1 MPWTDEYK
9 IEYKHVLPRDWTDA
23 CNVGGAVNA
32 GGVIRSLAA
41 VTQRIWADAHEAG
54 KGTDW
59 VNHHPII
66 ACYVTSLVGLTSVCT
81 HDIEAWGFCWKQTT
95 PIVHEPVMEM
105 VPL

>member
-41 VTQRIWADAHEAG
+41 VTQRIWADANEAG

-66 ACYVTSLVGLTSVCT
+66 ACYVSSLAGLTGVST
-81 HDIEAWGFCWKQTT
+81 HDVDAWGFCWKQLAPVVT
-95 PIVHEPVMEM
+95 PEPVP
-105 VPL
+105 VS